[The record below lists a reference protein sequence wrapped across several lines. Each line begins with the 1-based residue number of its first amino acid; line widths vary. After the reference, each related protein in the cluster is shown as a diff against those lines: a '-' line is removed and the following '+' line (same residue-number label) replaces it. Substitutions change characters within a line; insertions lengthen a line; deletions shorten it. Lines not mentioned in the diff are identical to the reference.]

1 MGFLLEWEVK
11 EKPRTTSTAKSWR
24 GLQASYIQHT
34 SSSGSTE
41 YPSCDFSTF
50 LYRFASKIDVLQTKY
65 GWYKNIFYL
74 YVHSVFIEPRMCLKF
89 CVDISDTTDTSMYL
103 MYPPDCPAVLA
114 DNTSRFPW
122 IWRSS
127 RPPWQHLGALR
138 VVAVCLTFKSGQN
151 QPWGRVFSQDI
162 KMIKPI
168 IYPLGNKLLSS
179 MYKFHGSSDI
189 TYKNILRAQITARH
203 W

>member
-24 GLQASYIQHT
+24 GLQASYLQHT

-41 YPSCDFSTF
+41 YPWCDFSTC

-65 GWYKNIFYL
+65 GWYKNIFDL
-74 YVHSVFIEPRMCLKF
+74 YVHTVIIESRMCLKF
-89 CVDISDTTDTSMYL
+89 CVDTSDTTDTSMYL

-122 IWRSS
+122 IWRTTLAASWGS
-127 RPPWQHLGALR
+127 QGRRCLSNIQIR
-138 VVAVCLTFKSGQN
+138 TKSAVRSGIQS
-151 QPWGRVFSQDI
+151 G
-162 KMIKPI
+162 
-168 IYPLGNKLLSS
+168 YPK
-179 MYKFHGSSDI
+179 
-189 TYKNILRAQITARH
+189 